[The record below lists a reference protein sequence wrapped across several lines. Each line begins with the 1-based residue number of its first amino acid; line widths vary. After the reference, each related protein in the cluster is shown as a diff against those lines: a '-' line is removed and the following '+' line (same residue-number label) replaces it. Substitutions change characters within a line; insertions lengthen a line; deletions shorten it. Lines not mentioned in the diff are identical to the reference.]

1 MIRPFVTLPP
11 AVNNAGTVKG
21 YTFMLFAYGQ
31 EVFDTEHFVV
41 MHLSHFTHY
50 QHVVFLALNLYLL
63 L

>member
-1 MIRPFVTLPP
+1 
-11 AVNNAGTVKG
+11 
-21 YTFMLFAYGQ
+21 MLFAYGQ